1 MSKIYDE
8 RFLHKQIKSF
18 SEEFLLDFISADRK
32 NSSTNHVLMQLI
44 ENWKPEL
51 HISIDFFFFF
61 FFFAE
66 ALLLDLSKTFDYI
79 PDDSQQTNND
89 VF

>member
-51 HISIDFFFFF
+51 HIYIYIYIF

-66 ALLLDLSKTFDYI
+66 AILLDLSKTFDYI